1 MFTDYENSSPY
12 ALVIEDGQLDF
23 FPNFLDQKNERLFP
37 HYEDWFFLNLRK
49 EFEQITLH
57 FYSNKTLK

>member
-23 FPNFLDQKNERLFP
+23 FPNFLDQKSAS
-37 HYEDWFFLNLRK
+37 NLYQRILT
-49 EFEQITLH
+49 ELPFQENQIVILE
-57 FYSNKTLK
+57 SA